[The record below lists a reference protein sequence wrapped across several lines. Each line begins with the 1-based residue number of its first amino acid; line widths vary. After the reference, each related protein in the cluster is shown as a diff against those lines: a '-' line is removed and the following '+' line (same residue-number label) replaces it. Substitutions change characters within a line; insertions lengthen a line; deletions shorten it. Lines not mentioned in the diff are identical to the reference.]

1 MRELTMNNNRIFA
14 IYHKQLIDNWYKKWT
29 YDIRNRLPA
38 NFLVTDAEIDSEITY
53 QCQYLASIFRG
64 GHYPAFCNS
73 YVTKR
78 AVAEFWHEYKLLDHS
93 VIADSYEE
101 FDDNYNN
108 AYQTSHQYGEY
119 DVGSYTTIDGEIE
132 NKDMMENI
140 NNMTKDNIDRTIIML
155 ILDGM
160 TYDEIALKLNISKG
174 TIAKRMKAIGDKIK
188 EKENA

>member
-1 MRELTMNNNRIFA
+1 MKEVKMNNNRIFA
-14 IYHKQLIDNWYKKWT
+14 IYHKELIDNWYQKWT
-29 YDIRNRLPA
+29 SDIRKKLPA
-38 NFLVTDAEIDSEITY
+38 NFVVTDAEIDSEITY

-108 AYQTSHQYGEY
+108 SYQTSHQYGEY

-132 NKDMMENI
+132 KNDMMENI
-140 NNMTKDNIDRTIIML
+140 KNMTKDNIDRTIIML
-155 ILDGM
+155 ILEGL
-160 TYDEIALKLNISKG
+160 TYDEIALKLKISKG
-174 TIAKRMKAIGDKIK
+174 TIANRMKAIGDKIK

>member
-1 MRELTMNNNRIFA
+1 MKEITMNKNRIFA
-14 IYHKQLIDNWYKKWT
+14 IYHKELIDNWYQKWT
-29 YDIRNRLPA
+29 SDIRKKLPA
-38 NFLVTDAEIDSEITY
+38 NFVITDAEIDSEITY

-101 FDDNYNN
+101 FDNNYNN

-119 DVGSYTTIDGEIE
+119 DVDAYTTIDNEIE
-132 NKDMMENI
+132 KNDMMENI
-140 NNMTKDNIDRTIIML
+140 KNMAKDNIDRTIIML
-155 ILDGM
+155 ILEGL
-160 TYDEIALKLNISKG
+160 TYDEIALKLKISTK
-174 TIAKRMKAIGDKIK
+174 TIQRRMKAIGDKIK
-188 EKENA
+188 ENENA